1 MQKGSL
7 YLADANYLWHMS
19 FQMGLKFTVVE
30 EQYEHYVPNSTKCSR
45 WSDVKRSHLEKE
57 RPVTLNYR
65 VVHLVA
71 EHCLLTSNLKFRQS
85 MNL

>member
-19 FQMGLKFTVVE
+19 FQMGLKFTDVE

-57 RPVTLNYR
+57 RPATAHQRIRGLRYIYSLGEITRNPYSQAV
-65 VVHLVA
+65 
-71 EHCLLTSNLKFRQS
+71 
-85 MNL
+85 